1 MADYLRRFDATP
13 AAERWPLV
21 RRWMSEEPRAFFDEL
36 RRNRPVLATPEV
48 TLAVR
53 FSDCRDILL
62 RHDIFSV
69 ALYKPKQGDY
79 WMAQDDTAVHWREKS
94 IMQAVLD
101 REDIPK
107 IRTYVANKAA
117 ALIAAAPGEMDIVS
131 GLTRTVPLALVQDWF
146 GFADSDPA
154 ELKRWSYWNQM
165 DAFWNQPFDAIA
177 VRDPHK
183 IVAEREAANE
193 AMRAYLIGLIQRR
206 AGELQAGRGGTDPVS
221 RLLILSSS
229 KALKFDPSRVVLNVG
244 GLLIGAVETTSH
256 AAVNALAMLMER
268 PDDLAGARAA
278 AAQDDPAAVDGFVFE
293 ALRFNPPFPYF
304 FRVCEQD
311 TALSRGGEHET
322 GIAKGTTVL
331 AVAGSAMFD
340 TEAFPDPDRFD
351 PTRGLGNSFHFGLGL
366 HECLGRAI
374 GEVMIAEIVRQS
386 LRSNGLACGPV
397 DNQGG
402 PVPESWQ
409 WRWN

>member
-1 MADYLRRFDATP
+1 
-13 AAERWPLV
+13 
-21 RRWMSEEPRAFFDEL
+21 
-36 RRNRPVLATPEV
+36 V

-79 WMAQDDTAVHWREKS
+79 WMAQDDTAVHRREKS

-107 IRTYVANKAA
+107 IRTYVADKAA
-117 ALIAAAPGEMDIVS
+117 ALIAAAQGEMDIVA
-131 GLTRTVPLALVQDWF
+131 GLTRAVPIALVQDWF

-165 DAFWNQPFDAIA
+165 DAFWNQPFDAIS
-177 VRDPHK
+177 VPDPHK

-193 AMRAYLIGLIQRR
+193 AMRGYLIGLIQRR

-221 RLLILSSS
+221 RLLVLSAS
-229 KALKFDPSRVVLNVG
+229 KALKFDPARVVLNVG

-268 PDDLAGARAA
+268 PDDLADARAA
-278 AAQDDPAAVDGFVFE
+278 AAQDDPAAADGFVFE

-311 TALSRGGEHET
+311 TALSRGGAHET

-366 HECLGRAI
+366 HECLGRVI

-402 PVPESWQ
+402 PVPESWR

>member
-1 MADYLRRFDATP
+1 M
-13 AAERWPLV
+13 
-21 RRWMSEEPRAFFDEL
+21 
-36 RRNRPVLATPEV
+36 
-48 TLAVR
+48 
-53 FSDCRDILL
+53 
-62 RHDIFSV
+62 
-69 ALYKPKQGDY
+69 
-79 WMAQDDTAVHWREKS
+79 
-94 IMQAVLD
+94 
-101 REDIPK
+101 
-107 IRTYVANKAA
+107 
-117 ALIAAAPGEMDIVS
+117 
-131 GLTRTVPLALVQDWF
+131 
-146 GFADSDPA
+146 
-154 ELKRWSYWNQM
+154 
-165 DAFWNQPFDAIA
+165 
-177 VRDPHK
+177 RDPHK

-304 FRVCEQD
+304 FRICEQD
-311 TALSRGGEHET
+311 TALSRGGAHET
-322 GIAKGTTVL
+322 GIARGTTVL

-351 PTRGLGNSFHFGLGL
+351 PARGLGNSFHFGLGL

-374 GEVMIAEIVRQS
+374 GEVMIAEIVRQG